1 MERMPSR
8 RATGIPSYNCRRRAG
23 RGAGLVQIAL
33 TQRPLPTAGFQ
44 VLRLK
49 AQRLLVTNPFR
60 LGEPVNLRYGIATIS
75 GDEQALRLHESLI
88 ARLWEGA
95 LTGAR
100 ALDEIARMM
109 KP

>member
-1 MERMPSR
+1 M
-8 RATGIPSYNCRRRAG
+8 G
-23 RGAGLVQIAL
+23 VQIAL

-49 AQRLLVTNPFR
+49 SRRLLVTSPFR

-88 ARLWEGA
+88 ARLWDGA
-95 LTGAR
+95 LTGSR
-100 ALDEIARMM
+100 AVDAIAKMM
-109 KP
+109 KA

>member
-1 MERMPSR
+1 MSSGAWPSR
-8 RATGIPSYNCRRRAG
+8 RRAD
-23 RGAGLVQIAL
+23 RVADRIAPN
-33 TQRPLPTAGFQ
+33 PL
-44 VLRLK
+44 
-49 AQRLLVTNPFR
+49 AQRLLVTTPFR

-75 GDEQALRLHESLI
+75 GDEQALRLHESLV

>member
-1 MERMPSR
+1 MSSRAWPSR
-8 RATGIPSYNCRRRAG
+8 RRADG
-23 RGAGLVQIAL
+23 VADRIA
-33 TQRPLPTAGFQ
+33 PNVP
-44 VLRLK
+44 
-49 AQRLLVTNPFR
+49 AQRLPVTSPFR

-88 ARLWEGA
+88 AREGA

-109 KP
+109 GP

>member
-1 MERMPSR
+1 MSSRAWPSR
-8 RATGIPSYNCRRRAG
+8 R
-23 RGAGLVQIAL
+23 GADRVADRIA
-33 TQRPLPTAGFQ
+33 PN
-44 VLRLK
+44 VL
-49 AQRLLVTNPFR
+49 AQRLPVTSPFR